1 MSPRQ
6 RDRLGRLKKWREREA
21 GARGVGL
28 QAVLPTAVLHVL
40 VLQPPE
46 STEALEKVERVGL
59 SRAQRYGEQ
68 VLKIVRGK
76 P

>member
-1 MSPRQ
+1 
-6 RDRLGRLKKWREREA
+6 
-21 GARGVGL
+21 
-28 QAVLPTAVLHVL
+28 VLPTAVLHDL

-59 SRAQRYGEQ
+59 SRARRYGEQ